1 MRRRLHPITGALL
14 GAAGVALVL
23 LVPWHLAV
31 TLGARPVILPSIA
44 AVAERFVA
52 LARGHVL
59 VPATLVSLAR
69 VNAGFALAVA
79 TAVPLGLLLGRHR
92 RLLAATEMLIESFR
106 FVVPFA
112 WIPIAILWFG
122 TSEAGKLF
130 IIWYAGFF
138 ILLLQTIAGVRGI
151 DPDLVKAARSLGAS
165 GPAIFRKVIVPAAL
179 PAIITGCKIGFA
191 TSWIALLAAEMVA
204 SRAGLG
210 YLVMD
215 AREFLQT
222 DTVIAGMAVIGAIGA
237 IYSGLFTLVQRR
249 LLRHRH
255 EFAQL

>member
-1 MRRRLHPITGALL
+1 MIRPRVALSGIAM
-14 GAAGVALVL
+14 GAAGVVLVL
-23 LVPWHLAV
+23 LMPWSLAV
-31 TLGARPVILPSIA
+31 ALGARPVILPSIG
-44 AVAERFVA
+44 AVAERFA
-52 LARGHVL
+52 WLLETNAL

-69 VNAGFALAVA
+69 VNAGFLLAVV
-79 TAVPLGLLLGRHR
+79 TAVPLGLVLGRR
-92 RLLAATEMLIESFR
+92 QRLFAAAEPLVESFR

-122 TSEAGKLF
+122 IHESGKLF

-138 ILLLQTIAGVRGI
+138 ILLLQTIAGVRGV
-151 DPDLVKAARSLGAS
+151 DPDLVKAARTLGAS
-165 GPAIFRKVIVPAAL
+165 EAQIFRKVVVPAAT
-179 PAIITGCKIGFA
+179 PAIFTGLTIGFA
-191 TSWIALLAAEMVA
+191 AAWISLLAAEMVA

-237 IYSGLFTLVQRR
+237 AYSGLFHLVERR
-249 LLRHRH
+249 LVHRT
-255 EFAQL
+255 EFERL